1 MKLSYCA
8 QERDDG
14 RKLLGILRR
23 ELGLSASLVKR
34 LKVPGGIRIN
44 GENAYTD
51 YQIRPGDIAE
61 ADLALAEPPTE
72 VPAERG
78 ALEVLFENE
87 ALLAV
92 NKPCGMI
99 THPSRSKYTGTLQNY
114 VLGYLTANSE
124 VPVCH
129 AVNRLDRD
137 TSGVVLFSK
146 SSHFKTL
153 AAEAFRR
160 DDAEKEYLA
169 LVYGVPYPRKGMID
183 VPIVRKEAGQM
194 LRIVSPEGKR
204 AVTEYETVGSLTL
217 HEELIS
223 LLRLRLHTGRTHQ
236 IRVHCAHLGVPLLGD
251 CLYGSAESEA
261 FSNNL
266 GITAQTLHAKRLCFT
281 DPFSGKRIDVMAP
294 LNRGDMRKIMEMLE
308 NIY

>member
-8 QERDDG
+8 KESDDG
-14 RKLLGILRR
+14 RKLFGVLRW

-51 YQIRPGDIAE
+51 YKIRPGDIAE
-61 ADLALAEPPTE
+61 ADLALSEPPTE
-72 VPAERG
+72 APAERG
-78 ALEVLFENE
+78 RLEVLFENE
-87 ALLAV
+87 AFLVA

-114 VLGYLTANSE
+114 VLGYLMANRE
-124 VPVCH
+124 APVCH

-137 TSGVVLFSK
+137 TSGAVLFSK

-153 AAEAFRR
+153 AAEALRR
-160 DDAEKEYLA
+160 GDAEKEYLA
-169 LVYGVPYPRKGMID
+169 LVYGVPHPQKGMID
-183 VPIVRKEAGQM
+183 VPIARREAGQM

-204 AVTEYETVGSLTL
+204 AVTEYEMAGSLTL
-217 HEELIS
+217 YGERIS

-236 IRVHCAHLGVPLLGD
+236 IRVHCAYLGVPLLGD
-251 CLYGSAESEA
+251 RLYGSAGSETL
-261 FSNNL
+261 SNNL
-266 GITAQTLHAKRLCFT
+266 GITAQTLHAERLCFT
-281 DPFSGKRIDVMAP
+281 DPFSGKSIDVTAP
-294 LNRGDMRKIMEMLE
+294 LNRGDMRKIMETFE
-308 NIY
+308 NSY